1 MAEKRDTRM
10 PSIAEIV
17 TSDPAVLGG
26 RKVFRGTR
34 VPVEAL
40 FENLADGMALAQIL
54 AEFPT
59 LDHRDVVALLQQ
71 MPNTL
76 ETPEAA

>member
-1 MAEKRDTRM
+1 MAENRTIRM

-54 AEFPT
+54 TEFPT
-59 LDHRDVVALLQQ
+59 LDRRDVVALLQQ

-76 ETPEAA
+76 KTPEAA